1 MENEIEM
8 ENELNIIDQ
17 NFQEAVRNIN
27 NLNYKPSDDELLK
40 LYGLY
45 KQSLFGDNN
54 TEKPGFFHFRA
65 NKKWNTWVENSGK
78 SKQKAKKEYT
88 SYAKEII
95 FKQ

>member
-65 NKKWNTWVENSGK
+65 NKKWNTWVDGDGPIMVDCVTMLHISG
-78 SKQKAKKEYT
+78 T
-88 SYAKEII
+88 LDNDC
-95 FKQ
+95 